1 MHVSDRT
8 PLSIREEVSEC
19 SHLPRALRL
28 FGVSRERLFIELV
41 FKTKAAE
48 KSSLQPIS
56 LKGH

>member
-8 PLSIREEVSEC
+8 PLVRREGVCES

-41 FKTKAAE
+41 FKSKAAE

-56 LKGH
+56 RKGH